1 MLEQKRT
8 SELLSD
14 FEDYD
19 VDGSGPRGGRSRARR
34 SQQP

>member
-19 VDGSGPRGGRSRARR
+19 VDGSGTRGAGRRR
-34 SQQP
+34 REQ